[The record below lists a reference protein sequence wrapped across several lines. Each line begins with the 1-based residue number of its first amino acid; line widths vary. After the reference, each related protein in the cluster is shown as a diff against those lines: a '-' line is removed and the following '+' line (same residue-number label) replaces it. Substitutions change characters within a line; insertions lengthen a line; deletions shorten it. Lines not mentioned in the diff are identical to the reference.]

1 MDISRRGFLLGG
13 AAAVGTAGCCG
24 VFGASKPC
32 RYSVSILGDIHFDS
46 TDTRHYH
53 SDYTHS
59 TTRERYEG
67 HLKEHVRNAG
77 MWADRMP
84 RLVAASAKCVAHD
97 AAFAF
102 QMGDLVQGD
111 CGNRDTHRR
120 MLDDAFGLLKKSYGT
135 LPVVVVPGNHDIRG
149 DIEGDGA
156 KETLEKWIPRRMTR
170 ELGVEV
176 AGTTFLFWH
185 GPDAYIVVDFNE
197 PSPDFAHLMGL
208 LKRSEGARHTF
219 ILSHGPVIPSCTS
232 RWFLLGEKDR
242 TEERR
247 ELRAALAKR
256 GAIAL
261 SGHTHVLEHYE
272 CVFPEGRI
280 SQFVFNSV
288 WSRPGAE
295 DMALDG
301 KGTHDAY
308 AIRARSIRNYTP
320 PSVSPKKA
328 ARWTDL
334 AELSD
339 EYSPFVKESLAV
351 STVGHYRMNVSDD
364 CVSVDFF
371 AGDSMSPKRRFELLA
386 GRRGGMI

>member
-1 MDISRRGFLLGG
+1 MNISRRGFLLGG
-13 AAAVGTAGCCG
+13 AAAVGAGGCG
-24 VFGASKPC
+24 LFGVQRPRS
-32 RYSVSILGDIHFDS
+32 YSVSILGDIHFDS
-46 TDTRHYH
+46 TDRVRYH
-53 SDYTHS
+53 SRYTRS
-59 TTRERYEG
+59 TTRERYEN
-67 HLKEHVRNAG
+67 HLKEHVRNAA

-84 RLVAASAKCVAHD
+84 RLVAASSKCVAHD
-97 AAFAF
+97 AAFAL

-111 CGNRDTHRR
+111 CGDRDTHRR
-120 MLDDAFGLLKKSYGT
+120 MLDDAFGLLKKSYGS

-156 KETLEKWIPRRMTR
+156 KETLEKWMPERMSR

-185 GPDAYIVVDFNE
+185 GPDAYIVVDFNK
-197 PSPDFAHLMGL
+197 PDNPDFAQLMGL
-208 LKRSEGARHTF
+208 LKWSEGARHTF

-232 RWFLLGEKDR
+232 RWFLLGDKDR

-247 ELRAALAKR
+247 ELRSALAKR

-272 CVFPEGRI
+272 CLFPEGRI

-288 WSRPGAE
+288 WARPGAE
-295 DMALDG
+295 NFDLDG
-301 KGTHDAY
+301 KGTHGY

-320 PSVSPKKA
+320 PSVSPRKA

-339 EYSPFVKESLAV
+339 EYSPFVRESLMV
-351 STVGHYRMNVSDD
+351 DTVGHYRMNVSDD
-364 CVSVDFF
+364 IVTVDFF
-371 AGDSMSPKRRFELLA
+371 AGDSTSPKRRFELLA
-386 GRRGGMI
+386 GCRGGI

>member
-1 MDISRRGFLLGG
+1 MNISRRGFLLGG
-13 AAAVGTAGCCG
+13 AAAVGAGGCG
-24 VFGASKPC
+24 LFGVQRPRS
-32 RYSVSILGDIHFDS
+32 YSVSILGDIHFDS
-46 TDTRHYH
+46 TDRARYH
-53 SDYTHS
+53 SRYTHS
-59 TTRERYEG
+59 TTRERYEN
-67 HLKEHVRNAG
+67 HLKEHVRNAA

-84 RLVAASAKCVAHD
+84 RLVAASSKCVAHD
-97 AAFAF
+97 AAFAL

-120 MLDDAFGLLKKSYGT
+120 MLDDAFGLLKKSYGS

-156 KETLEKWIPRRMTR
+156 KETLEKWIPRRMSR

-176 AGTTFLFWH
+176 AGTTFLFWQ

-197 PSPDFAHLMGL
+197 PSPDFAQLMGL

-232 RWFLLGEKDR
+232 RWFLLGDKDR

-272 CVFPEGRI
+272 CLFPEGRI

-288 WSRPGAE
+288 WARPGAE
-295 DMALDG
+295 NLDLDG
-301 KGTHDAY
+301 KGTHGY
-308 AIRARSIRNYTP
+308 AMRARSIRNYTP
-320 PSVSPKKA
+320 PSVSPA
-328 ARWTDL
+328 DVARWNDL

-339 EYSPFVKESLAV
+339 EYSPFVKESLAE

-364 CVSVDFF
+364 CVTVDFF
-371 AGDSMSPKRRFELLA
+371 AGDSTSPKRRFELLA
-386 GRRGGMI
+386 GCRGGI

>member
-1 MDISRRGFLLGG
+1 MNISRRGFLLGG
-13 AAAVGTAGCCG
+13 AAAVGAGGCG
-24 VFGASKPC
+24 LFGVQRPRS
-32 RYSVSILGDIHFDS
+32 YSVSILGDIHFDS
-46 TDTRHYH
+46 TDRARYH
-53 SDYTHS
+53 SRYTHS
-59 TTRERYEG
+59 TTRERYEN
-67 HLKEHVRNAG
+67 HLKEHVRNAA

-84 RLVAASAKCVAHD
+84 RLVAASSKCVAHD

-120 MLDDAFGLLKKSYGT
+120 MLDDAFGLLKKSYGS

-156 KETLEKWIPRRMTR
+156 KETLEKWMPERMSR

-185 GPDAYIVVDFNE
+185 DPDAYIVVNFNK
-197 PSPDFAHLMGL
+197 PDNPDFAQLMGL

-232 RWFLLGEKDR
+232 RWFLLGDKDR

-295 DMALDG
+295 NLDLDG
-301 KGTHDAY
+301 KGTHGY
-308 AIRARSIRNYTP
+308 AMKALSKRNYTP
-320 PSVSPKKA
+320 PPKNPA
-328 ARWTDL
+328 DVARWNDL
-334 AELSD
+334 AELAD
-339 EYSPFVKESLAV
+339 EYSPFVREGLAV

-364 CVSVDFF
+364 CVTVDFF
-371 AGDSMSPKRRFELLA
+371 AGDSTSPKRRFELLA